1 MQLLFQI
8 DLSGETPEAALKSF
22 WETRDIAPENSR
34 FTDLLVRG
42 CYKRRKE
49 IDGLLKKYSEH
60 WKLSRMSTV
69 DRNILRLA
77 VFELLYQE
85 ETPPKVVINE
95 ALEVAKR
102 FSTPESVSFLNGIL
116 DAIKKEIE
124 LHKGKGKGKDI
135 A

>member
-1 MQLLFQI
+1 MQLLFQL

-22 WETRDIAPENSR
+22 WETRDIAPESSR
-34 FTDLLVRG
+34 FTDFLVRG
-42 CYKRRKE
+42 CHEHRKE
-49 IDGLLKKYSEH
+49 IDGLLEKYSQH

-95 ALEVAKR
+95 ALEVAKK

-116 DAIKKEIE
+116 DPIKNEIE
-124 LHKGKGKGKDI
+124 LHKGKGKDI

>member
-22 WETRDIAPENSR
+22 WETRDIAPESSR

-42 CYKRRKE
+42 CCERRKE
-49 IDGLLKKYSEH
+49 IDGLLGKYSQH

-95 ALEVAKR
+95 ALEVAKK

-116 DAIKKEIE
+116 DRIKKEIE
-124 LHKGKGKGKDI
+124 LHKGKGKDI